1 MTTEC
6 VCCGWCC
13 TVRACGY
20 GEWDESRGRC
30 MLLAEDNKCSIYDK
44 IVEREKDCQYP
55 MMNCGCSSTLFNSF
69 RDAKLKGVKGVL
81 EGNKL

>member
-1 MTTEC
+1 
-6 VCCGWCC
+6 
-13 TVRACGY
+13 
-20 GEWDESRGRC
+20 